1 MIKKQGHYQVLL
13 HYINCEKRRQRKCFK
28 SSILGRSSSRR
39 CFLAGDSRV
48 NENPNLAVMHTIF
61 MRDHNRIARELKRI
75 NPSWANNDLLL
86 FQEARKI
93 LIAQWQH
100 VVYNEYLPGM
110 FIFSVQCFC
119 LVLTAHAGYFFWQCF
134 WVTTLCSSLASFLS
148 PRATARTTGTILT
161 QELATP
167 SPLLPSG
174 WATPWYHPLLGKN
187 TNLEDEINKTLVS
200 STGNDVYSGKNG
212 QAPEVRYSGRFR
224 YSGRCLYT

>member
-110 FIFSVQCFC
+110 FIFPVQRFC
-119 LVLTAHAGYFFWQCF
+119 LVLMPGF
-134 WVTTLCSSLASFLS
+134 LLAV
-148 PRATARTTGTILT
+148 
-161 QELATP
+161 
-167 SPLLPSG
+167 
-174 WATPWYHPLLGKN
+174 LLGNNFMFKFGLFPL
-187 TNLEDEINKTLVS
+187 TEGY
-200 STGNDVYSGKNG
+200 STDYRDDFDPRISNAFSTAAFRVGHTMI
-212 QAPEVRYSGRFR
+212 PPFVR
-224 YSGRCLYT
+224 